1 MKGIVK
7 PVFAD
12 PAKHLYRLFTEP
24 NYFTYNRL
32 YSKLKSYPRYKECQ
46 VRIDN
51 YNLLIPDAASFL
63 SAYQEIF
70 LEQIYKFKTNTT
82 TPKILDLGAN
92 IGLSILFF
100 KSLYPEAKITAF
112 EADPQ
117 IFNYLKKNVNKKGYS
132 DVKLIE
138 GAIWHENTTLNFVS
152 EGADSGQVAK
162 SNNGIEVK
170 AIDIAQLLNQQQFD
184 FIKMDIEG
192 AEEYV
197 LPRCQGLLD
206 SVQYLFI
213 EYHSRINCKQK
224 LDRILN
230 ILAKENFRVYLP
242 NNWQKPTPFLGL
254 SSYMGFDFQTNIY
267 AWKESIK

>member
-32 YSKLKSYPRYKECQ
+32 YSNLKYYQRYQECQ
-46 VRIDN
+46 VRIDDCDF
-51 YNLLIPDAASFL
+51 LIPDAASFL
-63 SAYQEIF
+63 SAYKEIF
-70 LEQIYKFKTNTT
+70 LEQIYKFKTDVA

-92 IGLSILFF
+92 IGLSVLFF
-100 KSLYPEAKITAF
+100 KSLYPKAEITAL
-112 EADPQ
+112 EADPK
-117 IFNYLKKNVNKKGYS
+117 IFDYLTRNVNQSYP

-138 GAIWHENTTLNFVS
+138 AAIWHENTTLNFVS
-152 EGADSGQVAK
+152 EGADSGQIAK
-162 SNNGIEVK
+162 SNNSIEVK
-170 AIDIAQLLNQQQFD
+170 AIDIAGLLEEQQFD
-184 FIKMDIEG
+184 FIKMDVEG

-197 LPRCQGLLD
+197 LPRCRGLLD

-224 LDRILN
+224 LDRILS
-230 ILAKENFRVYLP
+230 ILAQENFRVYLQ
-242 NNWQKPTPFLGL
+242 NNWQQPTPFLGL

-267 AWKESIK
+267 AWKE